1 VTVAAPP
8 YPPPVE
14 DGDLDAIRREL
25 ASRKWTALARLEDA
39 VSELWA
45 VHGLDEDEL
54 IARVRETIAAEKRDE
69 SVGR

>member
-1 VTVAAPP
+1 M
-8 YPPPVE
+8 E

-45 VHGLDEDEL
+45 VHGVDEDEL
-54 IARVRETIAAEKRDE
+54 IAHVREAIAREQRDDP
-69 SVGR
+69 VNR

>member
-1 VTVAAPP
+1 
-8 YPPPVE
+8 VE

>member
-1 VTVAAPP
+1 
-8 YPPPVE
+8 VE

-45 VHGLDEDEL
+45 VHGVGEDEL
-54 IARVRETIAAEKRDE
+54 VAYVRQAIAREQRDDP
-69 SVGR
+69 VGR